1 MKTENENGEVTI
13 QIHNNLKKS
22 FNNIDD
28 EINRF
33 ANKHVKKQEIIPGGK
48 TDIIRNLITL
58 LAEENKQL
66 KEDLNDPHRKM
77 EELGCLIF
85 DSTTQYKNAI
95 KETKK

>member
-1 MKTENENGEVTI
+1 MKTENENVEVTI
-13 QIHNNLKKS
+13 QMHNNLKNS

-33 ANKHVKKQEIIPGGK
+33 ANKHVKKQEIITGGK
-48 TDIIRNLITL
+48 TDIIRNLITP

-66 KEDLNDPHRKM
+66 KEDLNDPHRKI
-77 EELGCLIF
+77 EESECLIF